1 MGSPNDDLR
10 SGRRDERARR
20 HRDDDD
26 DDEDEDEDDESS
38 DGTTPRRGHR
48 RFSDVARS
56 PRDLTAARLEVIGQH
71 RGCRRGNE
79 LKGGERTVCTAPTP
93 LADFQTEVRSV
104 QTFFTHPS
112 VSTFDRAPF
121 QLTRELFFA
130 WLGTTIEFYRC

>member
-26 DDEDEDEDDESS
+26 DDDEDEDDESS

-56 PRDLTAARLEVIGQH
+56 PRDLTAARRARDPSRARHRARRDVPRIRRRPNTRPLERPQ
-71 RGCRRGNE
+71 
-79 LKGGERTVCTAPTP
+79 P
-93 LADFQTEVRSV
+93 
-104 QTFFTHPS
+104 
-112 VSTFDRAPF
+112 
-121 QLTRELFFA
+121 
-130 WLGTTIEFYRC
+130 

>member
-79 LKGGERTVCTAPTP
+79 LKGGERTNAPHQP
-93 LADFQTEVRSV
+93 RSPIFKLRCVQCKRFSPIPRFQ
-104 QTFFTHPS
+104 HLI
-112 VSTFDRAPF
+112 APPF
-121 QLTRELFFA
+121 N
-130 WLGTTIEFYRC
+130 